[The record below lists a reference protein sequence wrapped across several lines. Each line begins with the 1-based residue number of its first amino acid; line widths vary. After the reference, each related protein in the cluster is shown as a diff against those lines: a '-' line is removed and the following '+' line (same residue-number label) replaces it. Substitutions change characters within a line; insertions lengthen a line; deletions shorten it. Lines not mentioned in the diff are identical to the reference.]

1 MSLALTQ
8 LLKLC
13 AAVPLCEILPAL
25 LVTVLMCSTAIGGEV
40 RLKSEG
46 EATGP
51 LVRLGDIAEIEGEAA
66 AEGQS
71 LADLALFPAPAASKS
86 RMLRRQELVQLLAL
100 CDVPVREWHFSG
112 ADSVEIRAGDK
123 AAKTIVRPALHLI
136 PSRSFV
142 KTDETRTPD
151 KPADASPEKLEPL
164 IKRNSLVTVYSIAA
178 GVRVTTSG
186 KSLADAAKGQ
196 PVLVELEDNK
206 EKVLARVVGPQLVEI
221 RVP

>member
-1 MSLALTQ
+1 MRNHETHLRI
-8 LLKLC
+8 LC
-13 AAVPLCEILPAL
+13 ASAPLREISFGL
-25 LVTVLMCSTAIGGEV
+25 LIVMVFSATVTASEI
-40 RLKSEG
+40 RLKG
-46 EATGP
+46 EAAVSGP

-66 AEGQS
+66 ADGPS
-71 LADLALFPAPAASKS
+71 LADLALFPSPGAGKS

-100 CDVPVREWHFSG
+100 CDVPVREWQFGG
-112 ADSVEIRAGDK
+112 ADVVEIRAGGK

-142 KTDETRTPD
+142 KTDESNPAD
-151 KPADASPEKLEPL
+151 KPADPSADKPQPL
-164 IKRNSLVTVYSIAA
+164 IKRNTLVTVHSIAA
-178 GVRVTTSG
+178 GVRVATSG

-196 PVLVELEDNK
+196 PVLVELADNK